1 MTFGGKSQDLSSIFM
16 LNTLSFSSINTEEME
31 GKKKG
36 REILHSIHEKVT
48 KSLNLNIVLDNRTQN
63 RILLLFKS
71 FRFISSLQF

>member
-1 MTFGGKSQDLSSIFM
+1 M

-31 GKKKG
+31 GKKG

-48 KSLNLNIVLDNRTQN
+48 QSLNLNIVLDNRTQN

-71 FRFISSLQF
+71 FRFILSLQF

>member
-1 MTFGGKSQDLSSIFM
+1 MTFGGKSQDLPSIFM

-31 GKKKG
+31 EKKG

-48 KSLNLNIVLDNRTQN
+48 QSLNLNIVLDNRTQN

-71 FRFISSLQF
+71 FRFILSLQF